1 MGTLTASA
9 KAGADKLANDVESLQ
24 CEVGKITTQMNE
36 VTNTL
41 QSIAAPRDDGGE
53 ESTSNN
59 NGSSLDGGGEDFQS
73 QFIEATYKACK
84 DGKSEH
90 DGKIE
95 FFTGDHPKPGAI
107 DPPKIKGVRF
117 NGTKRNMER
126 FCVKLYSHLNQ
137 REFKSVA
144 TLYQAHGFKMVNVN
158 KHIYFIDPSDRFSE
172 DNLAGC
178 KQMKKK

>member
-59 NGSSLDGGGEDFQS
+59 NGSSLDGGEESTSNNNGSSLDGGGEDFQS

-90 DGKIE
+90 DGKVD
-95 FFTGDHPKPGAI
+95 FFTGNHPKDGHP
-107 DPPKIKGVRF
+107 IKGVRF

-144 TLYQAHGFKMVNVN
+144 TLSSTRIQNGQ
-158 KHIYFIDPSDRFSE
+158 
-172 DNLAGC
+172 C
-178 KQMKKK
+178 Q